1 MNFSQTIVGQ
11 HHKWALLEKLGEG
24 DAGEVFL
31 VETLLDGRPA
41 ILKRPR
47 KSALSSDF
55 MRQSRQIRT
64 EASLLKA
71 LQGIL
76 PNGRGAGIAT
86 PALLDQ
92 SPPEDGF
99 GEGFFVVI
107 ERAPGYDLK
116 TLRQVVYFGLLE
128 EVSTTTAEGPHFF
141 LEALSEFNQLP
152 EAILIRMLSGLLR
165 MLETI
170 HNSDAWDGETK
181 LSGIIWND
189 VKPEHLYWDPQH
201 ARMTVID
208 WGNGQYLEVDG
219 VTRDRQHSVNSDY
232 YQFVQEMGDFLLEC
246 SPELHERLDWPRN
259 ISPGEAYS
267 AGAKPLQERLDEL
280 NAQVISQVKALRAE
294 EADLYSASR
303 PGWEDLPDID
313 RVQRGLVAQGEM
325 PNLAGALNFH
335 ARLAL
340 QMTSEDNLVAF
351 SQVCQRAELLET
363 KRSKKWDLL
372 CQIATIGQEQGS
384 QTGGQALSVFSHA
397 LAAGVADDWSACL
410 WELFSF
416 IGPGP
421 LPDWWVRICQ
431 EVRQVHLNLE
441 EQALSPF
448 NAVSRLFYAIQT
460 NIQQLQDQQQRAN
473 PGGSTPS
480 SEELLARQNLLK
492 TFDEEVVKKWREAE
506 PPPPN
511 AGIDYTAVERLAE
524 DLEAIQPGSAE
535 SLEKIL
541 AQPKA
546 RVAMILDAWERRD
559 FEIARRGLPGLLLW
573 DPDRQRLLAAERA
586 IGSATQWLTKVR
598 RGAGAGEA
606 FYDYLTSVE
615 LAGRNLR
622 TRVGPARWLDDTV
635 EVLKR
640 LRKGTRPVDL
650 TMEFP
655 DVLRDIPWL
664 NEHRSREI
672 LSLPRS
678 HSLQLE
684 RDNRAPARPS
694 LISGVVEGR
703 LGPDQDMQLAE
714 PLDTWVPE
722 ARGSS
727 ARVYNGQL
735 RDPSGAGAAYAIKI
749 MRPKYIE
756 YSLPLF
762 REEAHILT
770 LIRDVPGVTPLVECG
785 FLHLKDE
792 GLEVINDERASSAA
806 GLRGKLVRYSP
817 EEVQNFLASMERY
830 LAGGWLPYLALV
842 KRDQKHN
849 LMTYCDAGYTRGSFL
864 PLRECLLLGVQ
875 ICDILQVVHD
885 RNIVYRDHKILH
897 YYWEPETHG
906 VAMIDWNISKRHP
919 GGISEAERQFD
930 VVQFAA
936 RALHH
941 IMTGRPA
948 PGALPMGPNRPEEI
962 EAASLQYAVSWTYDD
977 ERLPNRVKEILEAA
991 LTQGYTYMRELRRD
1005 LASLYEQIPESTPG
1019 L

>member
-24 DAGEVFL
+24 DAGEVYL

-71 LQGIL
+71 LQGVL
-76 PNGRGAGIAT
+76 PNGRGAGMAT
-86 PALLDQ
+86 PELLDQ
-92 SPPEDGF
+92 SPPEEGF

-116 TLRQVVYFGLLE
+116 MLRQVVYFGLLE
-128 EVSTTTAEGPHFF
+128 EVSASSAEGPRFF
-141 LEALSEFNQLP
+141 LETLAEFNQLP
-152 EAILIRMLSGLLR
+152 EAILIRMLFGLLR
-165 MLETI
+165 MLEII
-170 HNSDAWDGETK
+170 HHREVWDGEAK
-181 LSGIIWND
+181 QSGMIWND

-201 ARMTVID
+201 SQMTVID
-208 WGNGQYLEVDG
+208 WGNGQYLEADG
-219 VTRDRQHSVNSDY
+219 VTRDRQHSMNDDY
-232 YQFVQEMGDFLLEC
+232 YQFVQEMGDFLVEC
-246 SPELHERLDWPRN
+246 CPELHERLEWPQK
-259 ISPGEAYS
+259 ISTGEAYS
-267 AGAKPLQERLDEL
+267 AGAKPLQERLTIL
-280 NAQVISQVKALRAE
+280 NAQVISQVEALRAE
-294 EADLYSASR
+294 EADLYSTSR
-303 PGWEDLPDID
+303 PSWEDLPNID
-313 RVQRGLVAQGEM
+313 RVQRGLVALGEM

-340 QMTSEDNLVAF
+340 QMTSENNLHAF
-351 SQVCQRAELLET
+351 RQVCGRAELLEAT
-363 KRSKKWDLL
+363 RSGKWELL
-372 CQIATIGQEQGS
+372 CEIATIGLDYHPQHGDDVL
-384 QTGGQALSVFSHA
+384 GVFSHA
-397 LAAGVADDWSACL
+397 LAAGVADEWSSCM
-410 WELFSF
+410 WELFTF
-416 IGPGP
+416 IGPDP
-421 LPDWWVRICQ
+421 LPDWWVRISQ
-431 EVRQVHLNLE
+431 AVQRVHLNLG

-460 NIQQLQDQQQRAN
+460 NITQLQDQQSRSN
-473 PGGSTPS
+473 PAGETHPADQ
-480 SEELLARQNLLK
+480 LLARENLLK
-492 TFDEEVVKKWREAE
+492 TFDEEVVKKWRQVE
-506 PPPPN
+506 PAPPN
-511 AGIDYTAVERLAE
+511 AGLDYAAIDRLSE
-524 DLEAIQPGSAE
+524 DLDAIQPGTAKN
-535 SLEKIL
+535 LENVL
-541 AQPKA
+541 AQPKS
-546 RVAMILDAWERRD
+546 RVGLILDAWERRD
-559 FEIARRGLPGLLLW
+559 FEVARRGLPGLLLW
-573 DPDRQRLLAAERA
+573 DPDRQRLLSADRA
-586 IGSATQWLTKVR
+586 IGSATQWLSKVR

-622 TRVGPARWLDDTV
+622 SRVGPAKWLDDTL

-655 DVLRDIPWL
+655 DVMKDIPWL

-672 LSLPRS
+672 LSLPRA
-678 HSLQLE
+678 HALHLE
-684 RDNRAPARPS
+684 RDNSAPMS
-694 LISGVVEGR
+694 LSTLSGVVEGR
-703 LGPDQDMQLAE
+703 LAPDQDLYLAE
-714 PLDTWVPE
+714 PLDTWAPE

-727 ARVYNGQL
+727 ARVYNGYL
-735 RDPSGAGAAYAIKI
+735 RDRSGASAAYAIKI
-749 MRPKYIE
+749 MRPKYID

-770 LIRDVPGVTPLVECG
+770 LIRDVPGITPLVECG

-792 GLEVINDERASSAA
+792 GREAINDERASSAA
-806 GLRGKLVRYSP
+806 GLRGKVVRYSP

-830 LAGGWLPYLALV
+830 LADGWLPYLALV

-849 LMTYCDAGYTRGSFL
+849 LMTYCDAGYTHGSFL
-864 PLRECLLLGVQ
+864 PLRECLLLSVQ
-875 ICDILQVVHD
+875 ICDILQVIHD

-919 GGISEAERQFD
+919 GGLSEAERQFD

-948 PGALPMGPNRPEEI
+948 PGALPLGPNQPEEI
-962 EAASLQYAVSWTYDD
+962 EAASLEYAVSWTYDD
-977 ERLPNRVKEILEAA
+977 ERLPNRVKEIIEAA
-991 LTQGYTYMRELRRD
+991 LTQGYTYVRDLRRD
-1005 LASLYEQIPESTPG
+1005 LANLYEQMPENGSA